1 MENKTQISVILP
13 VHEVNDETKN
23 MLTNAIKSVEQ
34 QIVRPDELVIV
45 APKGS
50 EALNYIKKMDMGEI
64 KDIVTIAENNGETD
78 FCSQVNYGVSVSKSE
93 WVSILEYDDEYAKI
107 WFKNVLEYRNANPN
121 VDLFLPIVIDVN
133 DEGQFIGFTNEAVW
147 ANSFSDELGVL
158 DNNSLL
164 AYQNFNIDGM
174 VVRKSTYEEMGK
186 LKPNIKLTFIYEFL
200 LRLTFKDVRIM
211 TIPKFGYKHVNQRP
225 DSLFS
230 KYKETM
236 NPAEAKWWLQTA
248 KKEYYFQNDRKITY
262 EV

>member
-1 MENKTQISVILP
+1 
-13 VHEVNDETKN
+13 
-23 MLTNAIKSVEQ
+23 
-34 QIVRPDELVIV
+34 
-45 APKGS
+45 
-50 EALNYIKKMDMGEI
+50 
-64 KDIVTIAENNGETD
+64 
-78 FCSQVNYGVSVSKSE
+78 
-93 WVSILEYDDEYAKI
+93 
-107 WFKNVLEYRNANPN
+107 
-121 VDLFLPIVIDVN
+121 
-133 DEGQFIGFTNEAVW
+133 
-147 ANSFSDELGVL
+147 
-158 DNNSLL
+158 
-164 AYQNFNIDGM
+164 M